1 MHNCK
6 NKIATQFVPPDIRNT
21 FKELYILAS
30 IKYLRIRIVQYLFR
44 MEFSLSKIFPTWIY
58 IFHNSNLEIFI

>member
-6 NKIATQFVPPDIRNT
+6 NKIATRFVPPDIRNT
-21 FKELYILAS
+21 FRVLYILAS
-30 IKYLRIRIVQYLFR
+30 IKYFRIRIVQYLFR
-44 MEFSLSKIFPTWIY
+44 MEFSLWKIFPSWIC

>member
-21 FKELYILAS
+21 FRVLYILAS
-30 IKYLRIRIVQYLFR
+30 IKYFRIQIVQYL
-44 MEFSLSKIFPTWIY
+44 I
-58 IFHNSNLEIFI
+58 NGIFIMKNISAMDLHIS